1 MVSTSIYVALPHF
14 TTIIS
19 GNKYNMS
26 NIRKLINI
34 VDGAKSPSNSSSK
47 PKILGTTLSGDRA
60 KRPVTP
66 SSLVNLQ
73 TPRKKR

>member
-1 MVSTSIYVALPHF
+1 
-14 TTIIS
+14 
-19 GNKYNMS
+19 MS

-47 PKILGTTLSGDRA
+47 PKISGTTLSGDRA